1 MDYLE
6 ASILWLN
13 FQLMCQKFSSF
24 VSRFSTYASTHSNK
38 PGSTNYLPYLSKIIT
53 IILVK
58 RKSDEKLLYL
68 TESGILDV
76 AICTTAAIAMESLT
90 AKTATIKVKH
100 FVTKSDLQEVIQ
112 YTERT
117 ETALK
122 VARYL
127 AENLDSLVAEI
138 TSKTPALEPQILQMC
153 LKAIELSSIADNEVP
168 LESLK
173 DEPFLKLNS
182 QEQQSLIQGIADLK
196 KNISLDKQAA
206 AKLGY
211 YYDRLLDLIQQCRL
225 EETTA

>member
-1 MDYLE
+1 MWHDFTRISAQRPL
-6 ASILWLN
+6 SIKLLII
-13 FQLMCQKFSSF
+13 
-24 VSRFSTYASTHSNK
+24 
-38 PGSTNYLPYLSKIIT
+38 LSKIISIT
-53 IILVK
+53 SVK
-58 RKSDEKLLYL
+58 RKSDEKLLFL

-76 AICTTAAIAMESLT
+76 AICTAAAIAMESLT

-117 ETALK
+117 ETAFK

-127 AENLDSLVAEI
+127 AENQDAIVEEV
-138 TSKTPALEPQILQMC
+138 TSKTPALEPQVLQVC
-153 LKAIELSSIADNEVP
+153 LKAIELSSIADNEEP

-173 DEPFLKLNS
+173 DEPSLKLNF
-182 QEQQSLIQGIADLK
+182 QEQQSLIQGIVALK
-196 KNISLDKQAA
+196 KNINLDKQAA

>member
-1 MDYLE
+1 M
-6 ASILWLN
+6 
-13 FQLMCQKFSSF
+13 
-24 VSRFSTYASTHSNK
+24 
-38 PGSTNYLPYLSKIIT
+38 
-53 IILVK
+53 
-58 RKSDEKLLYL
+58 
-68 TESGILDV
+68 DV

-90 AKTATIKVKH
+90 AKTPPIKVKH
-100 FVTKSDLQEVIQ
+100 FVTKSDLQKVIQ

-117 ETALK
+117 EIALK

-138 TSKTPALEPQILQMC
+138 TSKTPAIEPQVLQVC
-153 LKAIELSSIADNEVP
+153 LKAIELSSIADNEEP

-173 DEPFLKLNS
+173 DEPSLKLNS
-182 QEQQSLIQGIADLK
+182 QEQQSLIQGIAALK
-196 KNISLDKQAA
+196 KNINLDKQAA

>member
-1 MDYLE
+1 M
-6 ASILWLN
+6 
-13 FQLMCQKFSSF
+13 
-24 VSRFSTYASTHSNK
+24 V
-38 PGSTNYLPYLSKIIT
+38 

-58 RKSDEKLLYL
+58 RKSDENLLFL

-138 TSKTPALEPQILQMC
+138 TSKTPSLEPQVLQIC

-173 DEPFLKLNS
+173 DEPLLKLNS
-182 QEQQSLIQGIADLK
+182 QEQQSLIQSIAALK
-196 KNISLDKQAA
+196 KNINLDKQAA

>member
-1 MDYLE
+1 M
-6 ASILWLN
+6 
-13 FQLMCQKFSSF
+13 
-24 VSRFSTYASTHSNK
+24 
-38 PGSTNYLPYLSKIIT
+38 
-53 IILVK
+53 
-58 RKSDEKLLYL
+58 

-76 AICTTAAIAMESLT
+76 AIRTTAAIAMESLT
-90 AKTATIKVKH
+90 TKTPPIKVKH

-127 AENLDSLVAEI
+127 AENQDAIVAEI
-138 TSKTPALEPQILQMC
+138 TSKTPALEPQVLQVC